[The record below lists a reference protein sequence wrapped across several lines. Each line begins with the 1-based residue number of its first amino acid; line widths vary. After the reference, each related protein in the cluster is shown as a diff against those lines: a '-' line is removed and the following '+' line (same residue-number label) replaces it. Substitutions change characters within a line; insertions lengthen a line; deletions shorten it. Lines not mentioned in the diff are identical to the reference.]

1 MERNIVS
8 YLKNI
13 KDKKLTL
20 SQRAL
25 NYLIEFFIMMI
36 ILTFIS
42 HIADSLTIPI
52 VNTGV
57 ARSGKLNFNVKGT
70 GIIEADS
77 EQYIDIEEEL
87 RVTKIFVQSGAQ
99 VKKGEPIFC
108 FDINEVKNKCENK
121 KTELAKLEISLNKT
135 ILEYSKQSEENS
147 VYDEQLTNLRSEINL
162 KEAQKQLEKANE
174 EYDEAYITA
183 EEKAEKEKN
192 DNINEKKDAYEKA
205 RLDLK
210 KVKLDNETEI
220 NNAKRAVEDAE
231 NKLKVVEDYLKDHGE
246 DDEEEE
252 NLEYTKN
259 DKKIAKE
266 NISRAEEDLEIARK
280 KNDIALKDAKNALKT
295 AEDNLEKAKKEEIDY
310 ENDIKEER
318 DNIDTFEK
326 DVKIAEENLEDNSSK
341 LEKAYKKKDIDDANS
356 TIDKLINNFNIEAA
370 RLDLVDL
377 KKQISKL
384 EELIK
389 NNGQVL
395 SNFDGT
401 ISRMDL
407 ETSKYTTGQ
416 ESVSININSCTFKAE
431 IHKDEAKKIKEGDKV
446 VISVSSQNELIETT
460 IESISL
466 PDEKNMVSVTAALSK
481 DLNLR
486 IGEQADFTISSS
498 SKEYNKC
505 ISIDALRSDSK
516 GKYVLVVREKDTS
529 LGKDLSA
536 QRVDI
541 ELIDNSYDT
550 IAVNG
555 ELTQDDKVIIGSDRN
570 IEDGGRVRVEEKD
583 NTYDNQK

>member
-1 MERNIVS
+1 MDANILSHLKSIKGRNLTIS
-8 YLKNI
+8 QMALKYF
-13 KDKKLTL
+13 TL
-20 SQRAL
+20 
-25 NYLIEFFIMMI
+25 FFIMMI

-57 ARSGKLNFNVKGT
+57 ARSGKLNFNVDGT
-70 GIIEADS
+70 GVIEADN
-77 EQYIDIEEEL
+77 EEYIDIEEEL
-87 RVTKIFVQSGAQ
+87 RVTKIFVQSGAKI
-99 VKKGEPIFC
+99 KKGDPIFC
-108 FDINEVKNKCENK
+108 FDINEVKDKYENK

-135 ILEYSKQSEENS
+135 ILEYSKQSEESS
-147 VYDEQLTNLRSEINL
+147 VYDEQLANLRAEINL

-174 EYDEAYITA
+174 EYDEACIKA

-192 DNINEKKDAYEKA
+192 DKIDEKEDAYEKA

-210 KVKLDNETEI
+210 KVKLDNEKEI
-220 NNAKRAVEDAE
+220 NDAKRAIEDAE
-231 NKLKVVEDYLKDHGE
+231 NKLKVVKDYIKDHKE
-246 DDEEEE
+246 DDDEEE

-259 DKKIAKE
+259 DEKIAKE
-266 NISRAEEDLEIARK
+266 NISRAEEDLEITRK
-280 KNDIALKDAKNALKT
+280 KNDIALKDAKNALKI
-295 AEDNLEKAKKEEIDY
+295 AEENLKKAEEEEIDY
-310 ENDIKEER
+310 ENDVKEEK
-318 DNIDTFEK
+318 DNIDTSEK
-326 DVKIAEENLEDNSSK
+326 DIKTADENLEDNSSK

-356 TIDKLINNFNIEAA
+356 AIDKSINNFNIEGA

-395 SNFDGT
+395 SKFDGT

-416 ESVSININSCTFKAE
+416 ESVSINIDRCTFKAE
-431 IHKDEAKKIKEGDKV
+431 IDKDEAKKVKEGDKV
-446 VISVSSQNELIETT
+446 LISVSSKNEPIETT

-486 IGEQADFTISSS
+486 IGEQADFTISSV

-541 ELIDNSYDT
+541 ELIDNSYNT

-555 ELTQDDKVIIGSDRN
+555 ELTEDDKVIIGSDRN

>member
-1 MERNIVS
+1 MDANILSHLKSIKGRNLTIS
-8 YLKNI
+8 QMALKYF
-13 KDKKLTL
+13 TL
-20 SQRAL
+20 
-25 NYLIEFFIMMI
+25 FFIMMI

-57 ARSGKLNFNVKGT
+57 ARSGKLNFNVDGT
-70 GIIEADS
+70 GVIEADN
-77 EQYIDIEEEL
+77 EEYIDIEEEL
-87 RVTKIFVQSGAQ
+87 RVIKIFVQSGAKI
-99 VKKGEPIFC
+99 KKGDPIFC
-108 FDINEVKNKCENK
+108 FDINEVKDKYENK

-135 ILEYSKQSEENS
+135 ILEYSKQSEESS
-147 VYDEQLTNLRSEINL
+147 VYDEQLANLRAEINL
-162 KEAQKQLEKANE
+162 EEAQKQLEKANE
-174 EYDEAYITA
+174 EYDEACIKA

-192 DNINEKKDAYEKA
+192 DKIDEKEDAYEKA

-210 KVKLDNETEI
+210 KVKLDNEKEI
-220 NNAKRAVEDAE
+220 NDAKRAIEDAE
-231 NKLKVVEDYLKDHGE
+231 NKLKVVKDYIKDHKE
-246 DDEEEE
+246 DDDEEE

-259 DKKIAKE
+259 DEKIAKE
-266 NISRAEEDLEIARK
+266 NISRAEEDLEITRK
-280 KNDIALKDAKNALKT
+280 KNDIALKDAKNALKI
-295 AEDNLEKAKKEEIDY
+295 AEENLKKAEEEEIDY
-310 ENDIKEER
+310 ENDVKEEK
-318 DNIDTFEK
+318 DNIDTSEK
-326 DVKIAEENLEDNSSK
+326 DIKTADENLEDNSSK

-356 TIDKLINNFNIEAA
+356 AIDKSINNFNIEGA

-395 SNFDGT
+395 SKFDGT

-416 ESVSININSCTFKAE
+416 ESVSINIDRCTFKAE
-431 IHKDEAKKIKEGDKV
+431 IDKDEAKKVKEGDKV
-446 VISVSSQNELIETT
+446 LISVSSKNEPIETT

-486 IGEQADFTISSS
+486 IGEQADFTISSV

-541 ELIDNSYDT
+541 ELIDNSYNT

-555 ELTQDDKVIIGSDRN
+555 ELTEDDKVIIGSDRN

>member
-1 MERNIVS
+1 MDANILSHLKSIKGRNLTIS
-8 YLKNI
+8 QMALKYF
-13 KDKKLTL
+13 TL
-20 SQRAL
+20 
-25 NYLIEFFIMMI
+25 FFIMMI

-57 ARSGKLNFNVKGT
+57 ARSGKLNFNVDGT
-70 GIIEADS
+70 GVIEADN
-77 EQYIDIEEEL
+77 EEYIDIEEEL
-87 RVTKIFVQSGAQ
+87 RVIKIFVQSGAKI
-99 VKKGEPIFC
+99 KKGDPIFC
-108 FDINEVKNKCENK
+108 FDINEVKDKYENK

-135 ILEYSKQSEENS
+135 ILEYSKQSEESS
-147 VYDEQLTNLRSEINL
+147 VYDEQLANLRAEINL

-174 EYDEAYITA
+174 EYDEACIKA

-192 DNINEKKDAYEKA
+192 DKIDEKEDAYEKA

-210 KVKLDNETEI
+210 KVKLDNEKEI
-220 NNAKRAVEDAE
+220 NDAKRAIEDAE
-231 NKLKVVEDYLKDHGE
+231 NKLKVVKDYIKDHKE
-246 DDEEEE
+246 DDDEEE

-259 DKKIAKE
+259 DEKIAKE
-266 NISRAEEDLEIARK
+266 NISRAEEDLEITRK
-280 KNDIALKDAKNALKT
+280 KNDIALKDAKNALKI
-295 AEDNLEKAKKEEIDY
+295 AEENLKKAEEEEIDY
-310 ENDIKEER
+310 ENDVKEEK
-318 DNIDTFEK
+318 DNIDTSEK
-326 DVKIAEENLEDNSSK
+326 DIKTADENLEDNSSK

-356 TIDKLINNFNIEAA
+356 AIDKSINNFNIEGA

-384 EELIK
+384 KELIK

-395 SNFDGT
+395 SKFDGT

-416 ESVSININSCTFKAE
+416 ESVSINIDRCTFKAE
-431 IHKDEAKKIKEGDKV
+431 IDKDEAKKVKEGDKV
-446 VISVSSQNELIETT
+446 LISVSSKNEPIETT

-486 IGEQADFTISSS
+486 IGEQADFTISSV

-541 ELIDNSYDT
+541 ELIDNSYNT

-555 ELTQDDKVIIGSDRN
+555 ELTEDDKVIIGSDRN

>member
-1 MERNIVS
+1 MDANILSHLKSIKGRNLTIS
-8 YLKNI
+8 QMALKYF
-13 KDKKLTL
+13 TL
-20 SQRAL
+20 
-25 NYLIEFFIMMI
+25 FFIMMI

-57 ARSGKLNFNVKGT
+57 ARSGKLNFNVDGT
-70 GIIEADS
+70 GVIEADN
-77 EQYIDIEEEL
+77 EEYIDIEEEL
-87 RVTKIFVQSGAQ
+87 RVIKIFVQSGAKI
-99 VKKGEPIFC
+99 KKGDPIFC
-108 FDINEVKNKCENK
+108 FDINEVKDKYEDK

-135 ILEYSKQSEENS
+135 ILEYSKQSEESS
-147 VYDEQLTNLRSEINL
+147 VYDEQLANLRAEINL
-162 KEAQKQLEKANE
+162 EEAQKQLEKANE
-174 EYDEAYITA
+174 EYDEACIKA

-192 DNINEKKDAYEKA
+192 DKIDEKEDAYEKA

-210 KVKLDNETEI
+210 KVKLDNEKEI
-220 NNAKRAVEDAE
+220 NDAKRAIEDAE
-231 NKLKVVEDYLKDHGE
+231 NKLKVVKDYIKDHKE
-246 DDEEEE
+246 DDDEEE

-259 DKKIAKE
+259 DEKIAKE
-266 NISRAEEDLEIARK
+266 NISRAEEDLEITRK
-280 KNDIALKDAKNALKT
+280 KNDIALKDAKNALKI
-295 AEDNLEKAKKEEIDY
+295 AEENLKKAEEEEIDY
-310 ENDIKEER
+310 ENDVKEEK
-318 DNIDTFEK
+318 DNIDTSEK
-326 DVKIAEENLEDNSSK
+326 DIKTADENLEDNSSK

-356 TIDKLINNFNIEAA
+356 AIDKSINNFNIEGA

-395 SNFDGT
+395 SKFDGT

-416 ESVSININSCTFKAE
+416 ESVSINIDRCTFKAE
-431 IHKDEAKKIKEGDKV
+431 IDKDEAKKVKEGDKV
-446 VISVSSQNELIETT
+446 LISVSSKNEPIETT

-486 IGEQADFTISSS
+486 IGEQADFTISSV

-541 ELIDNSYDT
+541 ELIDNSYNT

-555 ELTQDDKVIIGSDRN
+555 ELTEDDKVIIGSDRN

>member
-25 NYLIEFFIMMI
+25 NYLIEFFTMMI

-77 EQYIDIEEEL
+77 EQYIEIEEEL
-87 RVTKIFVQSGAQ
+87 RVIKIFVQSGAQ

-231 NKLKVVEDYLKDHGE
+231 NKLKIVEDYLKDHGE

-295 AEDNLEKAKKEEIDY
+295 AEGNLEKAKKEEIDY

>member
-1 MERNIVS
+1 MDANILS
-8 YLKNI
+8 RLKSI
-13 KDKKLTL
+13 KGQKLTI
-20 SQRAL
+20 SQMTL
-25 NYLIEFFIMMI
+25 KYLAQFFVMMI

-70 GIIEADS
+70 GVIEADS
-77 EQYIDIEEEL
+77 EEYIDIEEEL
-87 RVTKIFVQSGAQ
+87 RVTKIFAQSGAQ
-99 VKKGEPIFC
+99 IKKGDPIFC
-108 FDINEVKNKCENK
+108 FDIDEVKDKCEKK

-135 ILEYSKQSEENS
+135 ILEYSKQSEESS
-147 VYDEQLTNLRSEINL
+147 VYDEQLANLRSEINL

-174 EYDEAYITA
+174 EYDKACIKA

-192 DNINEKKDAYEKA
+192 DKIDEKEDAYEKA

-210 KVKLDNETEI
+210 KVKIDNEKEI
-220 NNAKRAVEDAE
+220 NDAKRAIEDAE
-231 NKLKVVEDYLKDHGE
+231 NKLKVVKDYIKDHKE
-246 DDEEEE
+246 DDDEEE

-259 DKKIAKE
+259 DEKIAKE
-266 NISRAEEDLEIARK
+266 NISRVEEDLEITRK
-280 KNDIALKDAKNALKT
+280 KNDIALKDAKNALKI
-295 AEDNLEKAKKEEIDY
+295 AEENLKKAEEEEIDY
-310 ENDIKEER
+310 ENDVKEEK
-318 DNIDTFEK
+318 DNIDTSEK
-326 DVKIAEENLEDNSSK
+326 DIKTADENLEDNSSK

-356 TIDKLINNFNIEAA
+356 AIDKSINNFNIEGA

-395 SNFDGT
+395 SKFDGT

-416 ESVSININSCTFKAE
+416 ESVSINIDRCTFKAE
-431 IHKDEAKKIKEGDKV
+431 IDKDEAKKVKEGDKV
-446 VISVSSQNELIETT
+446 LISVSSKNEPIETT

-486 IGEQADFTISSS
+486 IGEQADFTVSSV

-541 ELIDNSYDT
+541 ELIDNSYNT

-555 ELTQDDKVIIGSDRN
+555 EITEDDKVIIESDRN

>member
-1 MERNIVS
+1 MDANILSHLKSIKGRNLTIS
-8 YLKNI
+8 QMALKYF
-13 KDKKLTL
+13 TL
-20 SQRAL
+20 
-25 NYLIEFFIMMI
+25 FFIMMI

-57 ARSGKLNFNVKGT
+57 ARSGKLNFNVDGT
-70 GIIEADS
+70 GVIEADN
-77 EQYIDIEEEL
+77 EEYIDIEEEL
-87 RVTKIFVQSGAQ
+87 RVIKIFVQSGAKI
-99 VKKGEPIFC
+99 KKGDPIFC
-108 FDINEVKNKCENK
+108 FDINEVKDKYENK

-135 ILEYSKQSEENS
+135 ILEYSKQSEESS
-147 VYDEQLTNLRSEINL
+147 VYDEQLANLRAEINL

-174 EYDEAYITA
+174 EYDEACIKA

-192 DNINEKKDAYEKA
+192 DKIDEKEDAYEKA

-210 KVKLDNETEI
+210 KVKLDNEKEI
-220 NNAKRAVEDAE
+220 NDAKRAIEDAE
-231 NKLKVVEDYLKDHGE
+231 NKLKVVKDYIKDHKE
-246 DDEEEE
+246 DDDEEE

-259 DKKIAKE
+259 DEKIAKE
-266 NISRAEEDLEIARK
+266 NISRAEENLEITRK
-280 KNDIALKDAKNALKT
+280 KNDIALKDAKNALKI
-295 AEDNLEKAKKEEIDY
+295 AEENLKKAEEEEIDY
-310 ENDIKEER
+310 ENDVKEEK
-318 DNIDTFEK
+318 DNIDTSEK
-326 DVKIAEENLEDNSSK
+326 DIKTADENLEDNSSK

-356 TIDKLINNFNIEAA
+356 AIDKSINNFNIEGA

-384 EELIK
+384 KELIK

-395 SNFDGT
+395 SKFDGT

-416 ESVSININSCTFKAE
+416 ESVSINIDRCTFKAE
-431 IHKDEAKKIKEGDKV
+431 IDKDEAKKVKEGDKV
-446 VISVSSQNELIETT
+446 LISVSSKNEPIETT

-486 IGEQADFTISSS
+486 IGEQADFTISSV

-541 ELIDNSYDT
+541 ELIDNSYNT

-555 ELTQDDKVIIGSDRN
+555 ELTEDDKVIIGSDRN

>member
-1 MERNIVS
+1 MDANILS
-8 YLKNI
+8 RLKSI
-13 KDKKLTL
+13 KGQKLTI
-20 SQRAL
+20 SQMTL
-25 NYLIEFFIMMI
+25 KYLEQFFVMMI

-70 GIIEADS
+70 GVIEADS
-77 EQYIDIEEEL
+77 EEYIDIEEEL
-87 RVTKIFVQSGAQ
+87 RVTKIFAQSGAQ
-99 VKKGEPIFC
+99 IKKGDPIFC
-108 FDINEVKNKCENK
+108 FDIDEVKDKCEKK

-135 ILEYSKQSEENS
+135 ILEYSKQSEESS
-147 VYDEQLTNLRSEINL
+147 VYDEQLANLRSEINL

-174 EYDEAYITA
+174 EYDKACIKA

-192 DNINEKKDAYEKA
+192 DKIDEKEDAYEKA

-210 KVKLDNETEI
+210 KVKIDNEKEI
-220 NNAKRAVEDAE
+220 NDAKRAIEDAE
-231 NKLKVVEDYLKDHGE
+231 NKLKVVKDYIKDHKE
-246 DDEEEE
+246 DDDEEE

-259 DKKIAKE
+259 DEKIAKE
-266 NISRAEEDLEIARK
+266 NISRAEEDLEITRK
-280 KNDIALKDAKNALKT
+280 KNDIALKDAKNALKI
-295 AEDNLEKAKKEEIDY
+295 AEENLKKAEEEIDY
-310 ENDIKEER
+310 ENDVKEEK
-318 DNIDTFEK
+318 DNIDTSEK
-326 DVKIAEENLEDNSSK
+326 DIKTADENLEDNSSK

-356 TIDKLINNFNIEAA
+356 AIDKSINNFNIEGA

-395 SNFDGT
+395 SKFDGT

-416 ESVSININSCTFKAE
+416 ESVSINIDRCTFKAE
-431 IHKDEAKKIKEGDKV
+431 IDKDEAKKVKEGDKV
-446 VISVSSQNELIETT
+446 LISVSSKNEPIETT

-486 IGEQADFTISSS
+486 IGEQADFTVSSV

-555 ELTQDDKVIIGSDRN
+555 EITEDDKVIIGSDRN